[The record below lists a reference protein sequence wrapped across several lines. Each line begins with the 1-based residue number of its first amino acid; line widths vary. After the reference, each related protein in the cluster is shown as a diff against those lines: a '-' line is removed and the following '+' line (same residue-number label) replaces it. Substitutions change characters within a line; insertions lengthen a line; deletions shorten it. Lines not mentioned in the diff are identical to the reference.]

1 MNVLITGQN
10 GFIGQ
15 ALFRE
20 MRSQGFLVRGTVRN
34 RPKNNQDI
42 VAVGDIGPATDWSS
56 ALAGIDVVVHL
67 ANRAHILHDSAK
79 DPLALFREV
88 NVEGTIALAQQ
99 AVEQGVKRFV
109 FISSIKVNGECT
121 YDTPFAADDS
131 PNPQGP
137 YAVSKLE
144 AETRLR
150 KIGEES
156 TMETVIL
163 RPPLVYGQGV
173 KGNFQRLTSL
183 VETGVPLPLASIQ
196 NQRSLISLERLIEI
210 IILCVTQVEVANQIC
225 LVSDGEDLSTPELVR
240 KIAESIGKPARL
252 FPFPVKLLKI
262 VGKLMGQREVVDR
275 LVDNLQLDVEKT
287 KKILNL

>member
-1 MNVLITGQN
+1 
-10 GFIGQ
+10 
-15 ALFRE
+15 
-20 MRSQGFLVRGTVRN
+20 
-34 RPKNNQDI
+34 
-42 VAVGDIGPATDWSS
+42 
-56 ALAGIDVVVHL
+56 
-67 ANRAHILHDSAK
+67 
-79 DPLALFREV
+79 
-88 NVEGTIALAQQ
+88 
-99 AVEQGVKRFV
+99 
-109 FISSIKVNGECT
+109 
-121 YDTPFAADDS
+121 
-131 PNPQGP
+131 
-137 YAVSKLE
+137 
-144 AETRLR
+144 
-150 KIGEES
+150 
-156 TMETVIL
+156 METVIL